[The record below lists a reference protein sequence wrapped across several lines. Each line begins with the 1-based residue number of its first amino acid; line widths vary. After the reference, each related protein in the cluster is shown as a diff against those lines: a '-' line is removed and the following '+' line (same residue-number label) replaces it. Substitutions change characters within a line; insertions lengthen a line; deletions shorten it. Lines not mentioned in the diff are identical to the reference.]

1 MIETIGAHEYGI
13 RKYFLQKSI
22 PVLFG
27 MFFLIDS
34 IYVFSTSFVVSIF
47 DESLLE
53 TPFDKLPPFKVF
65 VTTVIMA
72 PLLETL
78 VFQVLVIEVLRRF
91 SVSMKYAIFISGLV
105 FGSVHQYN
113 VAYMIAIFF
122 SGLLY
127 AYAYVI
133 VRYRL
138 SIFRSA
144 LFLISLHALGNL
156 MTFFVNHL
164 SKTLS

>member
-1 MIETIGAHEYGI
+1 M
-13 RKYFLQKSI
+13 
-22 PVLFG
+22 
-27 MFFLIDS
+27 IDS

-47 DESLLE
+47 DELLLE
-53 TPFDKLPPFKVF
+53 TPFDKFTLSEIF

-72 PLLETL
+72 PILETL
-78 VFQVLVIEVLRRF
+78 VFHVLVIEVLRRF

-113 VAYMIAIFF
+113 VAYMIVIFF
-122 SGLLY
+122 SGFLY

-138 SIFRSA
+138 STFRSA
-144 LFLISLHALGNL
+144 LLLVCLHALGNL
-156 MTFFVNHL
+156 MTFFVNNL
-164 SKTLS
+164 SRTSLF